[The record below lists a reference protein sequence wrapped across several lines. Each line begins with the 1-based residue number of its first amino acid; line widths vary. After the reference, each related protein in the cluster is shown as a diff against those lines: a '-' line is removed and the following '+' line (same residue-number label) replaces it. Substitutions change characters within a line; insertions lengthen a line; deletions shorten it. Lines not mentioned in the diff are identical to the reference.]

1 MNVPLA
7 VLAGILL
14 FTAWNMGE
22 WREFAKLSHYST
34 HYRVL
39 LLGTFALT
47 VVFDLTVALE
57 VGLITACVLFIRRMN
72 TLFTV
77 EDVPQTDGTVRFRL
91 YGSMFFGA
99 AAKLDVAV
107 QAVETGPDAPH
118 VVIDVLHLVH
128 MDTTGLDALRQ
139 LHKAV
144 LQRGGTLVL
153 ESLQAVPREV
163 MERAGFL
170 DELAKHRVSEEVMA

>member
-1 MNVPLA
+1 MEA
-7 VLAGILL
+7 
-14 FTAWNMGE
+14 
-22 WREFAKLSHYST
+22 
-34 HYRVL
+34 
-39 LLGTFALT
+39 
-47 VVFDLTVALE
+47 
-57 VGLITACVLFIRRMN
+57 
-72 TLFTV
+72 
-77 EDVPQTDGTVRFRL
+77 
-91 YGSMFFGA
+91 
-99 AAKLDVAV
+99 
-107 QAVETGPDAPH
+107 GPDAPH

>member
-1 MNVPLA
+1 
-7 VLAGILL
+7 
-14 FTAWNMGE
+14 
-22 WREFAKLSHYST
+22 
-34 HYRVL
+34 
-39 LLGTFALT
+39 
-47 VVFDLTVALE
+47 
-57 VGLITACVLFIRRMN
+57 
-72 TLFTV
+72 
-77 EDVPQTDGTVRFRL
+77 
-91 YGSMFFGA
+91 MFFGA

-107 QAVETGPDAPH
+107 QAVETGPDAPQ

-144 LQRGGTLVL
+144 LLRGGTLVL

-170 DELAKHRVSEEVMA
+170 DELAKHRVSQEVTA